1 MNLATCLAQPEFH
14 GLLAGARDEPA
25 EEYPRIMCADWLE
38 ARGVAEPAR
47 RWRASMGSSFFR
59 TPLPASFTH
68 PVDLQLPVIW
78 RVAEGF
84 LHAEAMDMAEW
95 SHAGMWRPWPRVTR
109 DWVDRVQRVASARKI
124 AGLDLSRSVERLAL
138 PELLAG
144 MPEHAAGHLWL
155 DGNGLVD
162 AQVEMLATCG
172 RLGSLRS
179 LRLGHNRLTPKA
191 AAYLL
196 AAPWARNLVSL
207 ELEGNDRLGV
217 QGAQLIGRAYA
228 FGKLKRLHLAGCG
241 VGDDGVFGIAEAQ
254 SQWPMEELDLRS
266 NGISAAGARAL
277 AGSLTASGLVR
288 LELSGNNLTSTATR
302 DLLTGLAGGPLA
314 RLGLSNCWI
323 GAPVLEALAAGEGP
337 KALEDLDIGHNGQ
350 REGRKW
356 GLGGNQLKVLAQAA
370 PMAGLSALSLANM
383 VWNREMASVFA
394 MTPVFRLRK
403 LDLSACRISP
413 AALPALLESPWL
425 SDVRS
430 LVLDDNPLGDRGI
443 AILAGH
449 PALAG
454 VQELSLARCSIGDE
468 GLRLLAT
475 GETMTDLRHVDLRGQ
490 EFDRDLLA
498 ASMERLGLAGAEY
511 LARAGQ

>member
-1 MNLATCLAQPEFH
+1 MNLATCLAHPEFQ
-14 GLLAGARDEPA
+14 GLLAGARAEPA
-25 EEYPRIMCADWLE
+25 ADYPRMVCADWLE
-38 ARGVAEPAR
+38 ARGMAEPAR
-47 RWRASMGSSFFR
+47 RWRASMGSPFSR

-68 PVDLQLPVIW
+68 PVDLQLPVVW

-95 SHAGMWRPWPRVTR
+95 AHAGMWRPWPRVTR
-109 DWVDRVQRVASARKI
+109 EWVARIQRVADERSI
-124 AGLDLSRSVERLAL
+124 VGLDLSRLLERPAL

-144 MPEHAAGHLWL
+144 LPEQATGHLWL
-155 DGNGLVD
+155 DGNGLLD
-162 AQVEMLATCG
+162 AQVEALAASR

-191 AAYLL
+191 ATHLL
-196 AAPWARNLVSL
+196 SAPWARNLVSL
-207 ELEGNDRLGV
+207 DLEGNDRLGV
-217 QGAQLIGRAYA
+217 QGAQLIGRAFV
-228 FGKLKRLHLAGCG
+228 FGHLKRLHLAGCG
-241 VGDDGVFGIAEAQ
+241 VGDDGLFGIAESQ
-254 SQWPMEELDLRS
+254 SQWPLEELDLRS
-266 NGISAAGARAL
+266 NGITATGARAL
-277 AGSLTASGLVR
+277 AGSATASGLVR

-302 DLLTGLAGGPLA
+302 DLLASLAGGPLT

-337 KALEDLDIGHNGQ
+337 RALEDLDIGHNGQ

-370 PMAGLSALSLANM
+370 PMAGLSALSLSNM

-394 MTPVFRLRK
+394 MTPVFRLSR
-403 LDLSACRISP
+403 LDLSGCRISP
-413 AALPALLESPWL
+413 AALPAVLDSPWL

-430 LVLDDNPLGDRGI
+430 MVLDDNPLGDRGI

-449 PALAG
+449 PALAR

-468 GLRLLAT
+468 GLRLLAAGDT
-475 GETMTDLRHVDLRGQ
+475 LSDLRHVDLRGQ

-498 ASMERLGLAGAEY
+498 ESVDRLGLAGADY
-511 LARAGQ
+511 LARAV